1 MYVPNTDQ
9 KPPSDLSSPR
19 QPMFHPE
26 HRAKRAITVLL
37 FLLGF
42 PECHV
47 PGRAEQKKKAGR
59 ERERQKGREMGIC
72 AGIVEEKEMAPHS
85 STLAWK
91 IPRTE
96 EPDRLQSIGSLR
108 VGHS

>member
-42 PECHV
+42 PERHV

-59 ERERQKGREMGIC
+59 EGEGETERERDGNMCRHCGGEGN
-72 AGIVEEKEMAPHS
+72 GTP
-85 STLAWK
+85 
-91 IPRTE
+91 
-96 EPDRLQSIGSLR
+96 LQYSCLENPTDG
-108 VGHS
+108 GA